1 MGHRLLLR
9 EAGSAVRD
17 VFDHA
22 LYGLGLTAE
31 PACISVNSQ
40 ALVRMAEKG
49 LGAAVLPVPVAE
61 PALQAGTLRE
71 VAVTGLSMEN
81 RMKAAW
87 IREKSMSPQ
96 MGRLLEL
103 LKKCEG

>member
-61 PALQAGTLRE
+61 
-71 VAVTGLSMEN
+71 TGLSREN